1 MHRDSKITCI
11 TKSIAP
17 IKDGFGNRNVKIICE
32 KQCIDI
38 ILLGDLSK
46 GLKEENDG

>member
-11 TKSIAP
+11 MKSIAP
-17 IKDGFGNRNVKIICE
+17 IKDDFGNRNVKIICE
-32 KQCIDI
+32 KQCINI
-38 ILLGDLSK
+38 ILFGDLSK